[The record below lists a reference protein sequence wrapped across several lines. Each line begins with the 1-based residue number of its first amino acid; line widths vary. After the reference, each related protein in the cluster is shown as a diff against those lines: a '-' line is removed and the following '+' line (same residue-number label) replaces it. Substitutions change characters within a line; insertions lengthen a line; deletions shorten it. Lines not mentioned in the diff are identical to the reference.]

1 MLDTGWHAMQ
11 ELHNVMQFFDEPE
24 RKIQQVVHENEIVS
38 EECDLQS
45 LNDLSPDKQGERHG
59 SNFIHRIYFILI
71 LFI

>member
-11 ELHNVMQFFDEPE
+11 ELHNVMQFFNEPE
-24 RKIQQVVHENEIVS
+24 RKSQQVVHENEIVS

-45 LNDLSPDKQGERHG
+45 LNDLSPDQQDARHG
-59 SNFIHRIYFILI
+59 SKFIHRIYFILI